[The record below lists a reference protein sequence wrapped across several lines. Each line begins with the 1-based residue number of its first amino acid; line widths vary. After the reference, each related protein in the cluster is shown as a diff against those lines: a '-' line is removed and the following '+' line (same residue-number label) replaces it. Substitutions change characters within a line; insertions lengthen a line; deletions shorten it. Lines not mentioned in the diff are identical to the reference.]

1 MKEDG
6 FCAIVAPAAARNY
19 PRRQKVRLLT
29 DRSLNVSSDRTQ
41 MLRHTFLLAHAH
53 VYTHTHAET
62 LLMCG
67 RQSQHRI
74 AVKTSASAE
83 HHARR
88 SEGTTH
94 KKAAL

>member
-53 VYTHTHAET
+53 VYTHTCLNTADVWQAE
-62 LLMCG
+62 
-67 RQSQHRI
+67 
-74 AVKTSASAE
+74 SAQDCCQNISIC
-83 HHARR
+83 
-88 SEGTTH
+88 
-94 KKAAL
+94 